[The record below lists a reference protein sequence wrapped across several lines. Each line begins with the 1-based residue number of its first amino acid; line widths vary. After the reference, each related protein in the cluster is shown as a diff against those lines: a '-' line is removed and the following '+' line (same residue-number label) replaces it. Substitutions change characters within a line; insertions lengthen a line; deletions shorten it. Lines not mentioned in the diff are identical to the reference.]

1 MSLVSI
7 GIPVYNGQN
16 YIMDSINSVLC
27 QTFDDFELIISDN
40 ASTDDTKKICMEYAG
55 RDRRIRYHRND
66 ENLGYAK
73 NFNKV
78 FELSGGTYFKWI
90 SHDDV
95 IHPTFLEKCVRV
107 MDEFPDIIGVFP
119 GMAYIDEFGKV
130 IQYCSKDYS
139 ILGDDHAGRLH
150 ELMNHEIDG
159 TEIFWSIYSLLRRD
173 VLGKTSLHGT
183 YVAADRVLLLELVLQ
198 GKIKHID
205 DVLLFIRKH
214 PGSSMKICRLPK
226 ERYKWVNSERTPFL
240 VFPSWNVTYQQ
251 YKAISRYDISMIQK
265 IKGYYEVS
273 RKIVKKDLRT
283 LGGEIK
289 VVGKEFIGMKDF
301 R

>member
-16 YIMDSINSVLC
+16 YIRESINSVLS

-40 ASTDDTKKICMEYAG
+40 ASTDDTKEICMEFAG
-55 RDRRIRYHRND
+55 RDSRVRYHRND

-78 FELSGGTYFKWI
+78 FELSSGTYFKWI
-90 SHDDV
+90 PHDDI
-95 IHPTFLEKCVRV
+95 IHPTFLEKCIRV
-107 MDEFPDIIGVFP
+107 MDEFPDVIGVFP
-119 GMAYIDEFGKV
+119 GMAYIDERGKV

-139 ILGDDHAGRLH
+139 IMGEDHAGRLR
-150 ELMNHEIDG
+150 ELMNLEIDG

-183 YVAADRVLLLELVLQ
+183 YVASDRVLLLELVLQ

-205 DVLLFIRKH
+205 DMLLFIRKH
-214 PGSSMKICRLPK
+214 PESSMKICRLPK
-226 ERYKWVNSERTPFL
+226 ERYKWANSGRTPLL
-240 VFPSWNVTYQQ
+240 VFPSWNVAYQH
-251 YKAISRYDISMIQK
+251 YKTIGRYDVGIIQRF
-265 IKGYYEVS
+265 KGYYEVS

-289 VVGKEFIGMKDF
+289 VVGKELIGMKDV

>member
-1 MSLVSI
+1 
-7 GIPVYNGQN
+7 
-16 YIMDSINSVLC
+16 
-27 QTFDDFELIISDN
+27 
-40 ASTDDTKKICMEYAG
+40 
-55 RDRRIRYHRND
+55 
-66 ENLGYAK
+66 
-73 NFNKV
+73 
-78 FELSGGTYFKWI
+78 
-90 SHDDV
+90 
-95 IHPTFLEKCVRV
+95 
-107 MDEFPDIIGVFP
+107 
-119 GMAYIDEFGKV
+119 
-130 IQYCSKDYS
+130 
-139 ILGDDHAGRLH
+139 
-150 ELMNHEIDG
+150 MNHEIDG